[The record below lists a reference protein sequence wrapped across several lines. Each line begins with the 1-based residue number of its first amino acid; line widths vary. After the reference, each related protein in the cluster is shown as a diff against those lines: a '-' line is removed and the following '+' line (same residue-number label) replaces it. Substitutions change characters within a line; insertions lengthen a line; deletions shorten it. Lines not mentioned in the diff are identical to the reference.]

1 MRRVAWPIV
10 FLCAG
15 VVLSWQ
21 SAVWI
26 SRLSRRLSWPFFST
40 RWHDCWDI
48 QHCDVSAFGYAFIVA
63 FVFAPSVVWAI
74 AGFKRANGASSRAW
88 TALLLALGTV
98 CFYLVCYAAV
108 WR

>member
-1 MRRVAWPIV
+1 MKHIAWSMIY
-10 FLCAG
+10 LCIG

-26 SRLSRRLSWPFFST
+26 SRLSQWRSWPKFSA

-48 QHCDVSAFGYAFIVA
+48 EHCNVSAFGYAFIIA
-63 FVFAPSVVWAI
+63 FLFAPSAIWAI
-74 AGFKRANGASSRAW
+74 AGFRQANGTSSRAW
-88 TALLLALGTV
+88 TALRLALGTV
-98 CFYLVCYAAV
+98 CFYLVYYVAV